1 VPEPGPLD
9 DAAADDDAAGSG
21 TLVDGARSVDLQTAA
36 SMLGVHYQTAYRWVR
51 SGRLEAHLVDGR
63 YRVTE
68 AAIQQ
73 LQARRS
79 APEPV
84 SARPGPGPG
93 RRARAAERMLD
104 ALVEGDEAAARKIA
118 RRLVA
123 EGSGVIDVIQDTVVP
138 PLVEIGRR
146 WHDGELSIWVEHRA
160 SAIVE
165 RMLGE
170 LAPNPRGRRRGTVAV
185 AALTGDLHALPTS
198 MAAVVLRD
206 DNWNVHH
213 LGANMPPDEL
223 HRFCRD
229 HGVDVVVLSSTNPD
243 VAEATHRLA
252 DELRAE
258 GTATLV
264 GAPGVTLS
272 DLVGAVR
279 QAAHAG

>member
-1 VPEPGPLD
+1 MPEPDLRD
-9 DAAADDDAAGSG
+9 DAASADRVAGAG
-21 TLVDGARSVDLQTAA
+21 TLVDGSPSVDLQTAA

-51 SGRLEAHLVDGR
+51 SGRLDAHLVDGR
-63 YRVTE
+63 YRVTDD
-68 AAIQQ
+68 AIQQ

-79 APEPV
+79 APAPV
-84 SARPGPGPG
+84 SSRPGPGPA

-104 ALVEGDEAAARKIA
+104 ALVEGDEAAARNIA
-118 RRLVA
+118 RRLVD

-146 WHDGELSIWVEHRA
+146 WHEGELSIWVEHRA

-198 MAAVVLRD
+198 MAAVALRD

-213 LGANMPPDEL
+213 LGANMPPEEL

-243 VAEATHRLA
+243 VAEATHRVA
-252 DELRAE
+252 DELRSE

-264 GAPGVTLS
+264 GAPGETLS

-279 QAAHAG
+279 EAAQAS

>member
-1 VPEPGPLD
+1 
-9 DAAADDDAAGSG
+9 
-21 TLVDGARSVDLQTAA
+21 
-36 SMLGVHYQTAYRWVR
+36 
-51 SGRLEAHLVDGR
+51 
-63 YRVTE
+63 
-68 AAIQQ
+68 
-73 LQARRS
+73 
-79 APEPV
+79 
-84 SARPGPGPG
+84 
-93 RRARAAERMLD
+93 MLD
-104 ALVEGDEAAARKIA
+104 ALVEGDEAAARNIA
-118 RRLVA
+118 RRLVD

-198 MAAVVLRD
+198 MAAVALRD

-213 LGANMPPDEL
+213 LGANMPPEEL

-243 VAEATHRLA
+243 VVEATHRVA

-264 GAPGVTLS
+264 GAPGDTLS

-279 QAAHAG
+279 EAAQAG